1 METKK
6 TVFDY
11 MTDEEYARYTE
22 LQDKAL
28 AAKAA
33 QPKVRKERAP
43 LTVEQKVAMAQK
55 RLEAAQAKL
64 NALMGMDNEQAE

>member
-1 METKK
+1 MANK

-33 QPKVRKERAP
+33 QPKMRKERAP
-43 LTVEQKVAMAQK
+43 MTSEQKIAQAQK
-55 RLEAAQAKL
+55 RIEAAQKKL
-64 NALMGMDNEQAE
+64 AELMAMQA

>member
-43 LTVEQKVAMAQK
+43 MTVEQKVARAQK
-55 RLEAAQAKL
+55 CLEAAQAKL
-64 NALMGMDNEQAE
+64 NALMGMDNDQAE

>member
-1 METKK
+1 MANK

-33 QPKVRKERAP
+33 QPKARKERAP
-43 LTVEQKVAMAQK
+43 MTSEQKIAQAQK
-55 RLEAAQAKL
+55 RIEAAQKKL
-64 NALMGMDNEQAE
+64 AELMAMQA

>member
-1 METKK
+1 MANK

-33 QPKVRKERAP
+33 QPKVRKKRAP
-43 LTVEQKVAMAQK
+43 LTSEQKIAMAQK
-55 RLEAAQAKL
+55 RIEAAQKKL
-64 NALMGMDNEQAE
+64 AELMAMQA

>member
-11 MTDEEYARYTE
+11 MTDKEYARYTE

-43 LTVEQKVAMAQK
+43 MTVEQKVAMAQK

-64 NALMGMDNEQAE
+64 NALMGMDNYQAE

>member
-1 METKK
+1 MANK

-33 QPKVRKERAP
+33 QPKVHKERAP
-43 LTVEQKVAMAQK
+43 MTSEQKIAQAQK
-55 RLEAAQAKL
+55 RIEAAQKKL
-64 NALMGMDNEQAE
+64 AELMAMQA

>member
-1 METKK
+1 MDIKK

-11 MTDEEYARYTE
+11 MTDEEYARYIE

-33 QPKVRKERAP
+33 TPKVRKERAP
-43 LTVEQKVAMAQK
+43 MTTEQKVAAAKK
-55 RLEAAQAKL
+55 RIEAAQRKL
-64 NALMGMDNEQAE
+64 AELMAMQG

>member
-1 METKK
+1 MANK

-33 QPKVRKERAP
+33 QPKVRKERTP
-43 LTVEQKVAMAQK
+43 MTSEQKIAQAQK
-55 RLEAAQAKL
+55 RIEAAQKKL
-64 NALMGMDNEQAE
+64 AELMAMQA

>member
-1 METKK
+1 MANK

-11 MTDEEYARYTE
+11 MTDEEYAHYTE

-43 LTVEQKVAMAQK
+43 MTSEQKIAQAQK
-55 RLEAAQAKL
+55 RIEAAQKKL
-64 NALMGMDNEQAE
+64 AELMAMQA

>member
-1 METKK
+1 MEMKK

-43 LTVEQKVAMAQK
+43 MTVEQKVAMAQK

>member
-1 METKK
+1 MDAKK

-33 QPKVRKERAP
+33 APKVRKERAP
-43 LTVEQKVAMAQK
+43 MTAEQKVVAAKK

-64 NALMGMDNEQAE
+64 AALMAQD

>member
-1 METKK
+1 MANK

-11 MTDEEYARYTE
+11 MTDEEYAHYTE

-33 QPKVRKERAP
+33 QPKVRKEHAP
-43 LTVEQKVAMAQK
+43 MTSEQKIAQAQK
-55 RLEAAQAKL
+55 RIEAAQKKL
-64 NALMGMDNEQAE
+64 AELMAMQA

>member
-43 LTVEQKVAMAQK
+43 MTSEQKIAQAQK
-55 RLEAAQAKL
+55 RIEAAQKKL
-64 NALMGMDNEQAE
+64 AELMAMQA

>member
-1 METKK
+1 MASK

-43 LTVEQKVAMAQK
+43 MTSEQKIAQAQK
-55 RLEAAQAKL
+55 RIEAAQKKL
-64 NALMGMDNEQAE
+64 AELMAMQA

>member
-1 METKK
+1 MANK

-43 LTVEQKVAMAQK
+43 MTSEQKIAQAQK
-55 RLEAAQAKL
+55 RIEAAQKKL
-64 NALMGMDNEQAE
+64 AELMAMQA

>member
-6 TVFDY
+6 TVFDF

-22 LQDKAL
+22 LQDKGL

-33 QPKVRKERAP
+33 APKVRKERAP
-43 LTVEQKVAMAQK
+43 LTAEQKVAAAQK
-55 RLEAAQAKL
+55 RLEAAKAKL
-64 NALMGMDNEQAE
+64 AALISQD

>member
-43 LTVEQKVAMAQK
+43 MTVEQKVAMAQK

-64 NALMGMDNEQAE
+64 NALMSMDNEQAE

>member
-1 METKK
+1 MDIKK

-11 MTDEEYARYTE
+11 MTDEEYARYIE

-33 QPKVRKERAP
+33 APKVRKERAP
-43 LTVEQKVAMAQK
+43 LTAEQKVAAAQK
-55 RLEAAQAKL
+55 RLEAAKAKL
-64 NALMGMDNEQAE
+64 AALMAQE

>member
-1 METKK
+1 MANK

-33 QPKVRKERAP
+33 QPKVRKERAQM
-43 LTVEQKVAMAQK
+43 TSEQKIAQAQK
-55 RLEAAQAKL
+55 RIEAAQKKL
-64 NALMGMDNEQAE
+64 AELMAMQA

>member
-1 METKK
+1 MANK

-43 LTVEQKVAMAQK
+43 MTSEQKIAQAQK
-55 RLEAAQAKL
+55 RIEAAQKKL
-64 NALMGMDNEQAE
+64 AELMTMQA

>member
-22 LQDKAL
+22 LQDKGL
-28 AAKAA
+28 AAKASA
-33 QPKVRKERAP
+33 PKVRKERAP
-43 LTVEQKVAMAQK
+43 LTAEQKVAAAQK
-55 RLEAAQAKL
+55 RLEAAKAKL
-64 NALMGMDNEQAE
+64 AALMAQD

>member
-43 LTVEQKVAMAQK
+43 MTVEQKVAMAQK

-64 NALMGMDNEQAE
+64 NALIGMDNEQAE

>member
-1 METKK
+1 MANK
-6 TVFDY
+6 TIFDY

-43 LTVEQKVAMAQK
+43 MTSEQKIAQAQK
-55 RLEAAQAKL
+55 RIEAAQKKL
-64 NALMGMDNEQAE
+64 AELMAMQA

>member
-43 LTVEQKVAMAQK
+43 MTVEQKVAMAQK

>member
-1 METKK
+1 MDAKK

-11 MTDEEYARYTE
+11 MTDGEYTRYTE
-22 LQDKAL
+22 LQDKGL

-33 QPKVRKERAP
+33 APKVRKERAP
-43 LTVEQKVAMAQK
+43 LTVEQKVAAAQK

-64 NALMGMDNEQAE
+64 AALMGQD

>member
-1 METKK
+1 MDIKK

-11 MTDEEYARYTE
+11 MTDEEYARYIE

-33 QPKVRKERAP
+33 APKVRKERAP
-43 LTVEQKVAMAQK
+43 MTTEQKVAAATK
-55 RLEAAQAKL
+55 RIEAAQRKL
-64 NALMGMDNEQAE
+64 AELMAMQG

>member
-1 METKK
+1 MGTKK

-43 LTVEQKVAMAQK
+43 MTVEQKVAMAQK

-64 NALMGMDNEQAE
+64 NALMGMDNDQAE

>member
-1 METKK
+1 MANK

-28 AAKAA
+28 TAKAA

-43 LTVEQKVAMAQK
+43 MTSEQKIAQAQK
-55 RLEAAQAKL
+55 RIEAAQKKL
-64 NALMGMDNEQAE
+64 AELMAMQA

>member
-1 METKK
+1 MDIKK

-43 LTVEQKVAMAQK
+43 MTVEQKVAMAQK

-64 NALMGMDNEQAE
+64 NALMGMDNDQAE

>member
-6 TVFDY
+6 TIFDY

-43 LTVEQKVAMAQK
+43 MTVEQKVAMAQK

>member
-11 MTDEEYARYTE
+11 MTDEEYARYIE

-43 LTVEQKVAMAQK
+43 MTVEQKVAMAQK

-64 NALMGMDNEQAE
+64 NALMGMDNDQAE

>member
-33 QPKVRKERAP
+33 APKVRKERAP
-43 LTVEQKVAMAQK
+43 MTVEQKVAMAQK

-64 NALMGMDNEQAE
+64 NALMGMDNDQAE

>member
-11 MTDEEYARYTE
+11 MTDEGYARYTE

-43 LTVEQKVAMAQK
+43 MTVEQKVAMAQK

-64 NALMGMDNEQAE
+64 NALMGMDNDQAE

>member
-28 AAKAA
+28 AAKAV

-43 LTVEQKVAMAQK
+43 MTVEQKVAMAQK

-64 NALMGMDNEQAE
+64 NALMGMGEQAE

>member
-11 MTDEEYARYTE
+11 MTDEEYARYSE

-43 LTVEQKVAMAQK
+43 MTVEQKVAMAQK

>member
-1 METKK
+1 MDIKK

-11 MTDEEYARYTE
+11 MTDEEYARYIE

-33 QPKVRKERAP
+33 APKVRKERAP
-43 LTVEQKVAMAQK
+43 LTAEQKVAAAQK
-55 RLEAAQAKL
+55 RLEAAKAKL
-64 NALMGMDNEQAE
+64 AALMAQD